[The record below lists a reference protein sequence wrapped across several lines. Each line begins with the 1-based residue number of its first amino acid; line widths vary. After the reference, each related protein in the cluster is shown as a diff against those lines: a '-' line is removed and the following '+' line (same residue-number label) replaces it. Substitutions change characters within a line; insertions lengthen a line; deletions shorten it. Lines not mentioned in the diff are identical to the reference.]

1 MGKDK
6 VVDEGAPGGLE
17 GMARHPFESIAERL
31 RPRVEQVTETVG
43 GPARRRAVVL
53 LASILALDAADQ
65 GAIGA
70 VAPDL
75 EKSLSISNVEIGLLV
90 TVTAL
95 VGGIFAIPMG
105 SLVDRVNRV
114 RLAALVILGWG
125 VTQAVSGLAV
135 SYPMLIVT
143 RLALSAVTALAAPA
157 VASLTG
163 DLFPPEERGRIYGLV
178 ITGELVGAGFGV
190 LVSGLVA
197 GWFGW
202 RPAIALLALPSVAL
216 SWFLW
221 RRLPEPARG
230 GYSWI
235 ERGDEEITAADE
247 VDAEAQPPPVAGRRA
262 PAGQEEV
269 SVREAVATAGIEPE
283 PEIVVRED
291 PSGWSLRHAVRY
303 VLSVRTN
310 VIMIVSS
317 SVGYFFFAGLEVFA
331 VLFVRGQ
338 YGVSQV
344 VATLLVVVVV
354 GAGAVVGVIL
364 AGRTSDRM
372 IGRGRITARLDAGIV
387 GYCAAG
393 LFLLPVLLTHDLVLA
408 VPFMF
413 LAGAAVAAPN
423 ATLDAARL
431 DVVPSQLWGR
441 AEAVRTVFRTFLEAA
456 APLSFGVVSEFFG
469 ANKGGFG
476 VAASGTRSPAGSPA
490 QVTGLDS
497 AFLIMLV
504 PLVLSGLVLMLGR
517 RSYPV
522 DVASASRSQ
531 REVAGLAG
539 SPVGA
544 DLAAPHGGA
553 TAKPAAA
560 GPAGAS

>member
-1 MGKDK
+1 MGKERD
-6 VVDEGAPGGLE
+6 VDQGATGGLE
-17 GMARHPFESIAERL
+17 RMARHPLESISERL
-31 RPRVEQVTETVG
+31 GPRVEQVTETVG
-43 GPARRRAVVL
+43 GPARRRAIVL

-75 EKSLSISNVEIGLLV
+75 ERSLSISNVELGLLV
-90 TVTAL
+90 TVTAV
-95 VGGIFAIPMG
+95 VGGIFTIPMG

-125 VTQAVSGLAV
+125 VAQAVSGLAV

-143 RLALSAVTALAAPA
+143 RLALSTVTALAAPA

-247 VDAEAQPPPVAGRRA
+247 VDVEAEPPAVAARRA
-262 PAGQEEV
+262 PAGHGEV
-269 SVREAVATAGIEPE
+269 SVHEAVASAGVEAE
-283 PEIVVRED
+283 PEIVVSED
-291 PSGWSLRHAVRY
+291 PSGWSLRRAVRY

-310 VIMIVSS
+310 VIMIISS
-317 SVGYFFFAGLEVFA
+317 SVGYFFFAGLKVFA

-338 YGVSQV
+338 YDVSQAL
-344 VATLLVVVVV
+344 ATVLVVVV
-354 GAGAVVGVIL
+354 GAGAVAGVIL

-372 IGRGRITARLDAGIV
+372 IARGRITARLDAGVV

-393 LFLLPVLLTHDLVLA
+393 LLLLPALLTRNLALA
-408 VPFMF
+408 VPFIF
-413 LAGAAVAAPN
+413 VAGAAVAAPN
-423 ATLDAARL
+423 STLDAARL

-441 AEAVRTVFRTFLEAA
+441 AEAVRTVVRTFLEAA
-456 APLSFGVVSEFFG
+456 APLAFGVISEFFG
-469 ANKGGFG
+469 ANRGGLG
-476 VAASGTRSPAGSPA
+476 VAASGAKSPAGSPA
-490 QVTGLDS
+490 QVTGLDD
-497 AFLIMLV
+497 AFLVMLV
-504 PLVLSGLVLMLGR
+504 PLVASGLILLLGR

-531 REVAGLAG
+531 REVADHVG
-539 SPVGA
+539 SEGDA
-544 DLAAPHGGA
+544 R
-553 TAKPAAA
+553 AKSEAA
-560 GPAGAS
+560 GPAGAA

>member
-1 MGKDK
+1 MGKERD
-6 VVDEGAPGGLE
+6 VDQGATGGLE
-17 GMARHPFESIAERL
+17 RMARHPLESISERL
-31 RPRVEQVTETVG
+31 GPRVEQVTETVG
-43 GPARRRAVVL
+43 GPARRRAIVL

-75 EKSLSISNVEIGLLV
+75 ERSLSISNVELGLLV
-90 TVTAL
+90 TVTAV
-95 VGGIFAIPMG
+95 VGGIFTIPMG

-125 VTQAVSGLAV
+125 VAQAVSGLAV

-247 VDAEAQPPPVAGRRA
+247 VDVEAEPPAVAARRA
-262 PAGQEEV
+262 PAGHGEV
-269 SVREAVATAGIEPE
+269 SVHEAVASAGVEAE
-283 PEIVVRED
+283 PEIVVSED
-291 PSGWSLRHAVRY
+291 PSGWSLRRAVRY

-310 VIMIVSS
+310 VIMIISS
-317 SVGYFFFAGLEVFA
+317 SVGYFFFAGLKVFA

-338 YGVSQV
+338 YDVSQAL
-344 VATLLVVVVV
+344 ATVLVVVV
-354 GAGAVVGVIL
+354 GAGAVAGVIL

-372 IGRGRITARLDAGIV
+372 IGRGRITARLDAGVV

-393 LFLLPVLLTHDLVLA
+393 LLLLPALLTRNLALA
-408 VPFMF
+408 VPFIF
-413 LAGAAVAAPN
+413 VAGAAVAAPN
-423 ATLDAARL
+423 STLDAARL

-441 AEAVRTVFRTFLEAA
+441 AEAVRTVVRTFLEAA
-456 APLSFGVVSEFFG
+456 APLAFGVISEFFG
-469 ANKGGFG
+469 ANRGGLG
-476 VAASGTRSPAGSPA
+476 VAASGAKSPAGSPA
-490 QVTGLDS
+490 QVTGLDD
-497 AFLIMLV
+497 AFLVMLV
-504 PLVLSGLVLMLGR
+504 PLVASGLILLLGR

-531 REVAGLAG
+531 REVADHVG
-539 SPVGA
+539 SEGDA
-544 DLAAPHGGA
+544 R
-553 TAKPAAA
+553 AKSEAA
-560 GPAGAS
+560 GPAGAA

>member
-1 MGKDK
+1 MGKERD
-6 VVDEGAPGGLE
+6 VDQGATGGLE
-17 GMARHPFESIAERL
+17 RMARHPLESISERL
-31 RPRVEQVTETVG
+31 GPRVEQVTETVG
-43 GPARRRAVVL
+43 GPARRRAIVL

-75 EKSLSISNVEIGLLV
+75 ERSLSISNVELGLLV
-90 TVTAL
+90 TVTAV
-95 VGGIFAIPMG
+95 VGGIFTIPMG

-125 VTQAVSGLAV
+125 VAQAVSGLAV

-143 RLALSAVTALAAPA
+143 RLALSTVTALAAPA

-247 VDAEAQPPPVAGRRA
+247 VDVEAEPPAVAARRA
-262 PAGQEEV
+262 PAGHGEV
-269 SVREAVATAGIEPE
+269 SVHEAVASAGVEAE
-283 PEIVVRED
+283 PEIVVSED
-291 PSGWSLRHAVRY
+291 PSGWSLRRAVRY

-310 VIMIVSS
+310 VIMIISS
-317 SVGYFFFAGLEVFA
+317 SVGYFFFAGLKVFA

-338 YGVSQV
+338 YDVSQAL
-344 VATLLVVVVV
+344 ATVLVVVV
-354 GAGAVVGVIL
+354 GAGAVAGVIL

-372 IGRGRITARLDAGIV
+372 IGRGRITARLDAGVV

-393 LFLLPVLLTHDLVLA
+393 LLLLPALLTRNLALA
-408 VPFMF
+408 VPFIF
-413 LAGAAVAAPN
+413 VAGAAVAAPN
-423 ATLDAARL
+423 STLDAARL

-441 AEAVRTVFRTFLEAA
+441 AEAVRTVVRTFLEAA
-456 APLSFGVVSEFFG
+456 APLAFGVISEFFG
-469 ANKGGFG
+469 ANRGGLG
-476 VAASGTRSPAGSPA
+476 VAASGAKSPAGSPA
-490 QVTGLDS
+490 QVTGLDD
-497 AFLIMLV
+497 AFLVMLV
-504 PLVLSGLVLMLGR
+504 PLVASGLILLLGR

-531 REVAGLAG
+531 REVADHVG
-539 SPVGA
+539 SEGDA
-544 DLAAPHGGA
+544 R
-553 TAKPAAA
+553 AKSEAA
-560 GPAGAS
+560 GPAGAA

>member
-1 MGKDK
+1 MGKERD
-6 VVDEGAPGGLE
+6 VDQGATGGLE
-17 GMARHPFESIAERL
+17 RMARHPLESISERL
-31 RPRVEQVTETVG
+31 GPRVEQVTETVG
-43 GPARRRAVVL
+43 GPARRRAIVL

-75 EKSLSISNVEIGLLV
+75 ERSLSISNVELGLLV
-90 TVTAL
+90 TVTAV
-95 VGGIFAIPMG
+95 VGGIFTIPMG

-125 VTQAVSGLAV
+125 VAQAVSGLAV

-163 DLFPPEERGRIYGLV
+163 DLFPAEERGRIYGLV

-247 VDAEAQPPPVAGRRA
+247 VDVEAEPPAVAARRA
-262 PAGQEEV
+262 PAGHGEV
-269 SVREAVATAGIEPE
+269 SVHEAVASAGVEAE
-283 PEIVVRED
+283 PEIVVSED
-291 PSGWSLRHAVRY
+291 PSGWSLRRAVRY

-310 VIMIVSS
+310 VIMIISS
-317 SVGYFFFAGLEVFA
+317 SVGYFFFAGLKVFA

-338 YGVSQV
+338 YDVSQAL
-344 VATLLVVVVV
+344 ATVLVVVV
-354 GAGAVVGVIL
+354 GAGAVAGVIL

-372 IGRGRITARLDAGIV
+372 IGRGRITARLDAGVV

-393 LFLLPVLLTHDLVLA
+393 LLLLPALLTRNLALA
-408 VPFMF
+408 VPFIF
-413 LAGAAVAAPN
+413 VAGAAVAAPN
-423 ATLDAARL
+423 STLDAARL

-441 AEAVRTVFRTFLEAA
+441 AEAVRTVVRTFLEAA
-456 APLSFGVVSEFFG
+456 APLAFGVISEFFG
-469 ANKGGFG
+469 ANRGGLG
-476 VAASGTRSPAGSPA
+476 VAASGAKSPAGSPA
-490 QVTGLDS
+490 QVTGLDD
-497 AFLIMLV
+497 AFLVMLV
-504 PLVLSGLVLMLGR
+504 PLVASGLILLLGR

-531 REVAGLAG
+531 REVADHVG
-539 SPVGA
+539 SEGDA
-544 DLAAPHGGA
+544 R
-553 TAKPAAA
+553 AKSEAA
-560 GPAGAS
+560 GPAGAA

>member
-1 MGKDK
+1 MDQ
-6 VVDEGAPGGLE
+6 GATGGLE
-17 GMARHPFESIAERL
+17 RMARHPLESISERL
-31 RPRVEQVTETVG
+31 GPRVEQVTETVG
-43 GPARRRAVVL
+43 GPARRRAIVL

-75 EKSLSISNVEIGLLV
+75 ERSLSISNVELGLLV
-90 TVTAL
+90 TVTAV
-95 VGGIFAIPMG
+95 VGGIFTIPMG

-125 VTQAVSGLAV
+125 VAQAVSGLAV

-247 VDAEAQPPPVAGRRA
+247 VDVEAEPPAVAARRA
-262 PAGQEEV
+262 PAGRGEV
-269 SVREAVATAGIEPE
+269 SVHEAVASAGVEAE
-283 PEIVVRED
+283 PEIVVSED
-291 PSGWSLRHAVRY
+291 PSDWSLRHAVRY

-310 VIMIVSS
+310 VIMIISS
-317 SVGYFFFAGLEVFA
+317 SVGYFFFAGLKVFA

-338 YGVSQV
+338 YDVSQAL
-344 VATLLVVVVV
+344 ATVLVVVV
-354 GAGAVVGVIL
+354 GAGAVAGVIL

-372 IGRGRITARLDAGIV
+372 IGRGRITARLDAGVV

-393 LFLLPVLLTHDLVLA
+393 LLLLPALLTRNLALA
-408 VPFMF
+408 VPFIF
-413 LAGAAVAAPN
+413 VAGAAVAAPN
-423 ATLDAARL
+423 STLDAARL

-441 AEAVRTVFRTFLEAA
+441 AEAVRTVVRTFLEAA
-456 APLSFGVVSEFFG
+456 APLAFGVISEFFG
-469 ANKGGFG
+469 ANRGGLG
-476 VAASGTRSPAGSPA
+476 VAASGAKSPAGSPA
-490 QVTGLDS
+490 QVTGLDD
-497 AFLIMLV
+497 AFLVMLV
-504 PLVLSGLVLMLGR
+504 PLVASGLILLLGR

-522 DVASASRSQ
+522 DVASAARSQ
-531 REVAGLAG
+531 REVADHVG
-539 SPVGA
+539 SEGDA
-544 DLAAPHGGA
+544 R
-553 TAKPAAA
+553 AKSEAA
-560 GPAGAS
+560 GPAGAA